1 MAQKV
6 AVCPY
11 LDADEYRE
19 ADSSRSLVLPC
30 FCPYLDADE
39 YREANGVSY
48 LGSDANGSPL
58 FCQTSMKQLRR
69 LIAAVH
75 LFLSVP

>member
-11 LDADEYRE
+11 LG
-19 ADSSRSLVLPC
+19 
-30 FCPYLDADE
+30 ADE

-69 LIAAVH
+69 LIAAVP
-75 LFLSVP
+75 LFVSS